1 VWIYLLFFVL
11 KEMHGRL
18 TALERERERERERG
32 DFEEGG
38 TNYIM

>member
-1 VWIYLLFFVL
+1 VDLPLIFCF
-11 KEMHGRL
+11 
-18 TALERERERERERG
+18 ERDAWETDCIRERERG

>member
-18 TALERERERERERG
+18 TALERERERERG

>member
-1 VWIYLLFFVL
+1 VDLPLIFCF
-11 KEMHGRL
+11 
-18 TALERERERERERG
+18 ERDAWETDCIRERERERG